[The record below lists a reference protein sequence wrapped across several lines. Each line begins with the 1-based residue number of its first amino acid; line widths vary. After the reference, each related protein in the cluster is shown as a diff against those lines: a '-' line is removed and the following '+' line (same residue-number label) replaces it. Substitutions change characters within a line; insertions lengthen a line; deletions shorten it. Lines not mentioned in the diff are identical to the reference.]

1 MISQTFFN
9 SYIRDIKEL
18 DAFSEVADFGTDY
31 LYNIRIDEDA
41 DYSESNNNVIE
52 RTKEI
57 KNFASIQEREGF
69 PYLYN
74 LVSVRAWSIL
84 EAFVDDFFILY
95 LSENFENLNN
105 DTFTKIKGS
114 LIDFVFMQRPEQVE
128 YLFDLI
134 KLEYKINTKIGIN
147 RFEGLLKLIKHDGEV
162 NDIVAKHIYELSQIR
177 NVIVH
182 RNGRADY
189 RLIDNCPWLNLS
201 KGQQI
206 KLDGLMFTRYL
217 KSIYWYVLELFDRHF
232 NITERSEFKDYLH
245 HLKNEQIES
254 IQNLARLKDL
264 RKIREN

>member
-9 SYIRDIKEL
+9 SYIRDINDL
-18 DAFSEVADFGTDY
+18 DAFSQVADFGTDY
-31 LYNIRIDEDA
+31 LYNIRIAEDA
-41 DYSESNNNVIE
+41 DSSEPNNYEIE
-52 RTKEI
+52 RTREI
-57 KNFASIQEREGF
+57 KNFASIQEKEGF

-114 LIDFVFMQRPEQVE
+114 LIDFVFMPRSEQVE

-134 KLEYKINTKIGIN
+134 KLEYKINTKLGIN

-162 NDIVAKHIYELSQIR
+162 NDIVARHIYELSQIR

-182 RNGRADY
+182 RNGRADN

-201 KGQQI
+201 NGQQI

-232 NITERSEFKDYLH
+232 NKTDRSEFKDYLH
-245 HLKNEQIES
+245 HLKNEQIKS
-254 IQNLARLKDL
+254 IKELGKLKDL